1 MIEQGRTGNRGKMFM
16 KIFLWFM
23 AALAIILVVGIT
35 SAYFAHQGMTR
46 IELTSELGQAL
57 DDSGPNAVDIY
68 EKEGIAGLED
78 FLRIANRGIRG
89 KMLLF
94 SPEGK
99 PLLRMPRR
107 ERQERIPREI
117 EQRLENYIRDVAKT
131 EKARFVYLRPLGI
144 IAKHFISEKGNSYVF
159 AAYRFIP
166 PPIPSRENAGSIL
179 LRLLLILVAG
189 AGACYWLANNMA
201 VPIRKLHRAT
211 GEIARGNLAVRV
223 EKKLTRRNDEI
234 GDLGRGF
241 NIMAEHLEDLIG
253 AQKRLISDISHE
265 LRTPLARLN
274 IALGLARQHSG
285 PDAEKALN
293 RIELETERLNEMIG
307 QLLSLSRL
315 EADMGKIQKVRI
327 NLTELI
333 KNIVSDAMFEAKGK
347 NCSVKFTQEKDIYIF
362 GDSTLI
368 ARAIENAVR
377 NALKHTPEES
387 DVDISLVETISET
400 EQSMVRIRIRDNGE
414 GVNENELSNIFK
426 PFYRLDSARDRKTG
440 GTGLG
445 LSIAER
451 AVRLHGG
458 SIRAFNADEGGLVV
472 EIELPKE

>member
-1 MIEQGRTGNRGKMFM
+1 MIEKGRTGNKGKMFM

-23 AALAIILVVGIT
+23 AALAIVSIVGIV
-35 SAYFAHQGMTR
+35 SAYYVHQGLTR
-46 IELTSELGQAL
+46 TEIYSELGQAL
-57 DDSGPNAVDIY
+57 DEYGPEAVETF
-68 EKEGIAGLED
+68 EKEGFAGLEN
-78 FLRIANRGIRG
+78 FFRVANRGIRG
-89 KMLLF
+89 KMILF

-99 PLLRMPRR
+99 PLLRMPRWDH
-107 ERQERIPREI
+107 QERFPREI
-117 EQRLENYIRDVAKT
+117 MQKLENYIRNVAES
-131 EKARFVYLRPLGI
+131 EKARFVYLRPVGI
-144 IAKHFISEKGNSYVF
+144 IGKHFISEKGNSYVL

-166 PPIPSRENAGSIL
+166 PPIPSRENAGTIL
-179 LRLLLILVAG
+179 LRLLLILGAG

-201 VPIRKLHRAT
+201 VPIRGLRQAT
-211 GEIARGNLAVRV
+211 TELAQGNLSVRV
-223 EKKLTRRNDEI
+223 GEKLIKRNDEI
-234 GDLGRGF
+234 GDLGKSF

-285 PDAEKALN
+285 PEAEKALN

-315 EADMGKIQKVRI
+315 EADMGKMQKVRI

-333 KNIVSDAMFEAKGK
+333 RDLVSDAMFEAECK
-347 NCSVKFTQEKDIYIF
+347 NCNVKFTQEKDIYIF

-368 ARAIENAVR
+368 SRAIENAVR
-377 NALKHTPEES
+377 NALKHTPEDT
-387 DVDISLVETISET
+387 DVEIFLDEVYSAERD
-400 EQSMVRIRIRDNGE
+400 SMVVIKVQDQGE
-414 GVNENELSNIFK
+414 GVDEKELGNIFK

-458 SIRAFNADEGGLVV
+458 SIRAFNATDGGLVV
-472 EIELPKE
+472 EIKLPKE

>member
-1 MIEQGRTGNRGKMFM
+1 M

-23 AALAIILVVGIT
+23 AALAIISIVGIV
-35 SAYFAHQGMTR
+35 SAYYVHQGLTR
-46 IELTSELGQAL
+46 TEVYSELGQAL
-57 DDSGPNAVDIY
+57 DEYGPEAVETF
-68 EKEGIAGLED
+68 EKEGFAGLEN
-78 FLRIANRGIRG
+78 FLRVANRGIRG
-89 KMLLF
+89 KMILF
-94 SPEGK
+94 SPDGK
-99 PLLRMPRR
+99 PLLRMPRW

-117 EQRLENYIRDVAKT
+117 IQRLENYIRDVAKT
-131 EKARFVYLRPLGI
+131 DKARFVYLRPVGI
-144 IAKHFISEKGNSYVF
+144 IGKNFISENGNSYVF

-166 PPIPSRENAGSIL
+166 PPIPSRENAGTIL
-179 LRLLLILVAG
+179 IRLVLILGAG

-211 GEIARGNLAVRV
+211 GELAQGNLAVRV
-223 EKKLTRRNDEI
+223 EEKLTRRNDEI
-234 GDLGRGF
+234 GELGKGF

-285 PDAEKALN
+285 PEAEKALN

-315 EADMGKIQKVRI
+315 EADMGKMQKVRI

-333 KNIVSDAMFEAKGK
+333 KDIVSDAMFEAECK
-347 NCSVKFTQEKDIYIF
+347 NCNVKFTQEKDIYIF

-377 NALKHTPEES
+377 NALKHTPEDT
-387 DVDISLVETISET
+387 DVEICLDEVSSAEKI
-400 EQSMVRIRIRDNGE
+400 SMVMIQVQDQGE
-414 GVNENELSNIFK
+414 GVDEKELGNIFK

-458 SIRAFNADEGGLVV
+458 SIRAFNATDGGLVV
-472 EIELPKE
+472 EIQLPKE